1 MARRRVDAPRRGR
14 RRRGFTRISFV
25 LGLALILSQAIGV
38 GAVWADPGVGQG
50 DGQAAAATADSG
62 TALASSA
69 GDTAEATAVDESPS
83 DPGTLTGDAVEATPQ
98 EDSPA
103 DAATV
108 SSDAV
113 EATAQE
119 SPPEADPSG
128 DAGAPASDSTT
139 ATNPAG
145 SEHAPGTSGKPS
157 SADATSDAGASAE
170 SRQTRTSSEL
180 SPAAL
185 TGSNVSIDLMAAGP
199 FSYDHV
205 TLAGTGP
212 NLPRVSDNKTIDKT
226 TGVVESLEGGDFK
239 CGDDV
244 VFFAQVTSVGGTGSG
259 TLTFDV
265 AFLAEPTGQP
275 GVGFDDIVDAQTI
288 VNPQD
293 DAAGG
298 GNVRDGDETVSLS
311 NEHLDTSGPKDQIV
325 GTVTLTDLDA
335 GETVVVRIV
344 GHLGCAPGT
353 SPTGNLQTDV
363 LNAKLDGEAV
373 SVGNQTI
380 PFKKVEDIAQP
391 GITVLK
397 TADDGTVQ
405 AGNEI
410 GFTITVTNPG
420 NVTLSN
426 VTLTDPLPSGP
437 GVTWTV
443 ASTSGDTGGLTCA
456 IATNTLTCTKSS
468 LAAGASFTVHVT
480 SPTSTDSC
488 KTYDNTATV
497 TSGQLSGSSSDSIVV
512 EGCGV
517 DLALTKDSDV
527 VVAAVPGDSAS
538 FSIVVTNNGNATAHD
553 VTVIDTVPAGL
564 DVVDASFTGG
574 SNGPGT
580 CDISGQDVS
589 CDIGSLLAG
598 ASATV
603 TIDVTVGAG
612 ACPSITN
619 TATVT
624 ASNETGSS
632 DDNSDS
638 TSFDVVCG
646 VNLTLDKSANLQT
659 VNAGGNVTFTITATN
674 AGNSTAQAVHVTDT
688 MPAGVTI
695 NSASFTGGS
704 NGPGTCD
711 VNGQS
716 IDCDLGTLGAGQT
729 ATVTIGVT
737 VNASNCPSI
746 TNNASVSADNESGDT
761 EDNSD
766 SVTVGVVCPTT
777 PPPPPPSAPL
787 GIQIIKDGPAL
798 AHVGETITYSFD
810 VSLTTSTPLTSI
822 TVTDPICS
830 AAPIL
835 GSKTGGDQDAWLEPG
850 ETWHF
855 HCTHK
860 VTAADPDPLPN
871 TATARGT
878 DSQGR
883 STSDTDDHLVDIIHP
898 AIRVVK
904 TASRSSIT
912 PGQTVTY
919 TYKVTNVGDV
929 PLFNVSV
936 DDDKLGHICSIPR
949 LDVDETETCTKDFT
963 APESKLGPLTNV
975 VVAAGKDV
983 TGFRVEDEDRATIDV
998 VLGVTIT
1005 PTAVATS
1012 TAPTGT
1018 AFTGSAVLP
1027 LVAMGLGLLAIGTG
1041 LIYLGRR
1048 REDGSPA

>member
-1 MARRRVDAPRRGR
+1 MAGRRVDGPQRDR
-14 RRRGFTRISFV
+14 RRPRFRRMSFV

-38 GAVWADPGVGQG
+38 GAAWADPGTGQ
-50 DGQAAAATADSG
+50 DNGQTAAPAVDPG
-62 TALASSA
+62 TALATPAADTTETSPFDEPSADAVEAPQDSS
-69 GDTAEATAVDESPS
+69 GDAATSS
-83 DPGTLTGDAVEATPQ
+83 GDAVEATLQ
-98 EDSPA
+98 EDPPGES
-103 DAATV
+103 ATV
-108 SSDAV
+108 TAAPDQP
-113 EATAQE
+113 AT
-119 SPPEADPSG
+119 
-128 DAGAPASDSTT
+128 DSTAAANT
-139 ATNPAG
+139 SAPRD
-145 SEHAPGTSGKPS
+145 APGTSTQPSGTHRAASTGTS
-157 SADATSDAGASAE
+157 SAGSRPAGSTSN
-170 SRQTRTSSEL
+170 L

-212 NLPRVSDNKTIDKT
+212 DLPRVSDNKTIDKT

-244 VFFAQVTSVGGTGSG
+244 VFFAQVTSVGGSGSG

-311 NEHLDTSGPKDQIV
+311 NEHLDTSGAKDQIV

-363 LNAKLDGEAV
+363 LNAELDGETV

-391 GITVLK
+391 GLTVLK
-397 TADDGTVQ
+397 TADNGTVQ
-405 AGNEI
+405 AGDDI
-410 GFTITVTNPG
+410 GFTIVVTNAG
-420 NVTLSN
+420 NVALSN

-437 GVTWTV
+437 GITWSV
-443 ASTSGDTGGLTCA
+443 ASKSGDTAGLNCS
-456 IATNTLTCTKSS
+456 IATNTLTCTKPS
-468 LAAGASFTVHVT
+468 LPAGASFTVHVT
-480 SPTSTDSC
+480 SPTTADSC
-488 KTYDNTATV
+488 KTYENTATV
-497 TSGQLSGSSSDSIVV
+497 TSGQLSSSSSASIVV
-512 EGCGV
+512 EGCAV

-527 VVAAVPGDSAS
+527 VVSAAPGDSAS
-538 FSIVVTNNGNATAHD
+538 FTIVVTNNGNATAQG
-553 VTVIDTVPAGL
+553 VTVTDSVPAGL
-564 DVVDASFTGG
+564 DVDGASFTGG
-574 SNGPGT
+574 SNGPGP
-580 CDISGQDVS
+580 CDVNGQDVS
-589 CDIGSLLAG
+589 CDIGSLAAG

-603 TIDVTVGAG
+603 TIDVTVLAD

-624 ASNETGSS
+624 ASNETGST

-646 VNLTLDKSANLQT
+646 VNLTLDKSADVQS

-674 AGNSTAQAVHVTDT
+674 TGTSSAQDVHVTDA

-704 NGPGTCD
+704 NGPGSCD
-711 VNGQS
+711 INGQS
-716 IDCDLGTLGAGQT
+716 VDCDLGTLGAGQT

-746 TNNASVSADNESGDT
+746 TNDASVSADNETGGT

-766 SVTVGVVCPTT
+766 SVTVGVVCETT
-777 PPPPPPSAPL
+777 PPPPPPPTPL
-787 GIQIIKDGPAL
+787 GIQIIKGGPAL
-798 AHVGETITYSFD
+798 AHVGDTITYTFD
-810 VSLTTSTPLTSI
+810 VSLTTSTPLTAI
-822 TVTDPICS
+822 TVTDPMCS
-830 AAPIL
+830 AAPVL
-835 GSKTGGDQDAWLEPG
+835 GSKSGGDQDEWLEPG
-850 ETWHF
+850 ETWRF
-855 HCTHK
+855 HCAHT

-871 TATARGT
+871 TGTVRGT

-883 STSDTDDHLVDIIHP
+883 STSDTDDHVVDIIHP

-904 TASRSSIT
+904 TASRPSIT

-919 TYKVTNVGDV
+919 TYKVTNIGDV
-929 PLFNVSV
+929 TLFDVSV
-936 DDDKLGHICSIPR
+936 NDDKLGHICSIPR
-949 LDVDETETCTKDFT
+949 LDVGETETCTKDFT

-975 VVAAGKDV
+975 VVAAGKDE
-983 TGFRVEDEDRATIDV
+983 TGFRVEDDDRASIDV
-998 VLGVTIT
+998 VLGATVT
-1005 PTAVATS
+1005 PTAVATT

-1018 AFTGSAVLP
+1018 AFTGSTVLP
-1027 LVAMGLGLLAIGTG
+1027 LVATGLGLLAIGTG

-1048 REDGSPA
+1048 REDGSRA